1 MNWFPKM
8 PDEIRT
14 YLSGDF
20 LGQDFTHKDKVYR
33 GSSLELD
40 DNVH

>member
-1 MNWFPKM
+1 MNWFPKLSE
-8 PDEIRT
+8 EIRT

-20 LGQDFTHKDKVYR
+20 LEDHFTHKERVYR
-33 GSSLELD
+33 EGSLD

>member
-8 PDEIRT
+8 SEEIRT

-20 LGQDFTHKDKVYR
+20 LGQHFTHKER
-33 GSSLELD
+33 GGSLELD